1 MKNFLLIIFSA
12 FCSFTLAIAD
22 NTPLYE
28 DFDVLGVLTCEIE
41 GDVRLLVGS
50 DKFLTCDYEPR
61 GLPDLLK
68 RRAGYVRE
76 LQEGI
81 SAQSTDFICWT
92 VLRLHKEGT
101 EKTNSVNIAGD
112 YRLAAPDTINE
123 FKLKEHT
130 LVGGRMQSIA
140 LEPRCVAPRAGE
152 NIAHKVTRFEIAD

>member
-1 MKNFLLIIFSA
+1 MKNFLFIIVLTLGGLTSA
-12 FCSFTLAIAD
+12 NAD

-101 EKTNSVNIAGD
+101 DNTKSFNIAGD

-123 FKLKEHT
+123 FKLKEHA
-130 LVGGRMQSIA
+130 LIGGRMQMIA